1 MKILLDTNVVL
12 DVLQKRSPWF
22 EDGKE
27 IFLAVAANQIDGF
40 VTAREVADIHFF
52 SRKQFRGE
60 ENIDQKVRKIISGI
74 LALFDIVDTLG
85 EDCRNAF
92 GIENND
98 YEDAIM
104 ISSVQRAGMDYIVTR
119 NTEHFA
125 KSPVP
130 VCPARSNLS
139 QSSQLF
145 NARSFSP
152 LSHSMF
158 SGFPTIP
165 FHPSPRAHSRKE
177 ADVSSSPLYMFR
189 IKSK

>member
-104 ISSVQRAGMDYIVTR
+104 ISSAQRAGMDYIVTR

-130 VCPARSNLS
+130 VCT
-139 QSSQLF
+139 
-145 NARSFSP
+145 
-152 LSHSMF
+152 
-158 SGFPTIP
+158 PTDFVKLIN
-165 FHPSPRAHSRKE
+165 HDRKTDNDSAHS
-177 ADVSSSPLYMFR
+177 S
-189 IKSK
+189 

>member
-1 MKILLDTNVVL
+1 MPVNYNGHLISLKSATKFSCYFCRLMLC
-12 DVLQKRSPWF
+12 
-22 EDGKE
+22 
-27 IFLAVAANQIDGF
+27 LASACATTFPCRCANQIDGF

-130 VCPARSNLS
+130 VCT
-139 QSSQLF
+139 
-145 NARSFSP
+145 
-152 LSHSMF
+152 
-158 SGFPTIP
+158 PTDFVKLIN
-165 FHPSPRAHSRKE
+165 HDRKTDNDSAHS
-177 ADVSSSPLYMFR
+177 S
-189 IKSK
+189 